1 VLAGPEE
8 ATLIGNLLVQAMAL
22 GELSSLA
29 ELRDVVRASFA
40 QTVYE
45 PTPSNRWR
53 QARARFAAMR
63 RDANVGVV
71 GA

>member
-29 ELRDVVRASFA
+29 ELREVVRASFD
-40 QTVYE
+40 QIVYE
-45 PTPSNRWR
+45 PTPSSSW
-53 QARARFAAMR
+53 QEARARFADLR
-63 RDANVGVV
+63 SDANVGV